1 MALTRDSVFWDAFS
15 AMTEKTV
22 AAADHLLK
30 MLEQPDQAA
39 QLASKIKDL
48 EHEGDHITHE
58 VVMALHQTW
67 ITPLDRDEIH
77 SLITRLDDVL
87 DYIDSAGDKLA
98 LYEITETRS
107 EAVELAKVLSESTRD
122 MQSAIRQLTKIKDP
136 KPILDL
142 CRAINRHEHDADAM
156 FRRGIARLFKE
167 RPDPLEVMKWRDIMD
182 ALEAA
187 TDRAEDVA
195 NVIEGIVLEHA

>member
-1 MALTRDSVFWDAFS
+1 MAAEHMV
-15 AMTEKTV
+15 
-22 AAADHLLK
+22 H
-30 MLEQPDQAA
+30 MLEEPSQAVT
-39 QLASKIKDL
+39 LAGKVKDL
-48 EHEGDHITHE
+48 EHEADRITHE

-77 SLITRLDDVL
+77 SLISSLDDVL
-87 DYIDSAGDKLA
+87 DYIDSAA
-98 LYEITETRS
+98 ARFVLYEITEVRS
-107 EAVELAKVLSESTRD
+107 EAVELARCLRLSTTDVQR
-122 MQSAIRQLTKIKDP
+122 AIAQLQKIKDP
-136 KPILDL
+136 TPILDL
-142 CRAINRHEHDADAM
+142 CRAINRHEHEADEI

-167 RPDPLEVMKWRDIMD
+167 RTDPLELMKWRDVMD